1 MWSTIGRARRRLDRG
16 ATRTSVPGPDRA
28 PAPEMT
34 DDLEDVVIVFV
45 PDEVERLRVALQ
57 HALGDTVERPDTPA
71 RIERAL
77 SLLCARRDVTGRP
90 RVVRRPAAVSNP
102 ESWEIHLDG
111 VDQATA
117 MAVRSS
123 GRTGRLG

>member
-1 MWSTIGRARRRLDRG
+1 MWSTIGRARRRLDRR
-16 ATRTSVPGPDRA
+16 ATRTSVPGPERA
-28 PAPEMT
+28 PAPEMAR
-34 DDLEDVVIVFV
+34 DLEDVVIVFV
-45 PDEVERLRVALQ
+45 PDEVERLRVALLQ
-57 HALGDTVERPDTPA
+57 ASGDTIERPDTPA

-77 SLLCARRDVTGRP
+77 SLLFARRGVTGRP

-117 MAVRSS
+117 MAVRSA
-123 GRTGRLG
+123 GRTGRFE